1 MSLSFSPLNLAKQIE
16 ANQGEKGLPPIHLW
30 NPDFCGAIDMRIAR
44 DGQWYYMGTPIG
56 RAPLVRMFST
66 ILRKDP
72 EHGYV
77 LVTPVEKVG
86 IQVEDAPFLITQQLT
101 EHNYSDD
108 TLVFLT
114 NVGDIVPL
122 DTAHPLHV
130 TLNDQD
136 EPIPYLLVRDAL
148 EGRLHRN
155 LFYQLIE
162 QAVEQTIGDETHLG
176 VLSAGQFWSL
186 GKL

>member
-1 MSLSFSPLNLAKQIE
+1 MSLSFSPLNLAQQIE

-66 ILRKDP
+66 ILRKEP
-72 EHGYV
+72 EQGYV

-86 IQVEDAPFLITQQLT
+86 IQVEDVPFLITQQLS
-101 EHNYSDD
+101 EHDYPDD

-122 DTAHPLHV
+122 NLAHPLRV
-130 TLNDQD
+130 TLGDQE
-136 EPIPYLLVRDAL
+136 EPMPYLLVRDEL

-162 QAVEQTIGDETHLG
+162 QAVEQVVNGETHLG
-176 VLSAGQFWSL
+176 IFSAGQFWSL